1 MDGMAAGERVSSIS
15 NLLMKSGNACAL
27 ALYET
32 WIDRCE
38 RMPRMLSTTTW
49 LGASSSKRVFTA
61 GKKGNH
67 GVVLLIMNNENQS
80 PQEFGPSVY
89 FPMGGTVLWR
99 KSLIVVQNTFVDTSR
114 KLGLFFHSRFYPY
127 TWLFSDF
134 LRRMVVCMTK
144 VLDHFFSHLQSTR
157 RSL

>member
-1 MDGMAAGERVSSIS
+1 
-15 NLLMKSGNACAL
+15 
-27 ALYET
+27 
-32 WIDRCE
+32 
-38 RMPRMLSTTTW
+38 MLSTTTW

-114 KLGLFFHSRFYPY
+114 KLRLSTLTHDCFPTFGLISG
-127 TWLFSDF
+127 SA

-144 VLDHFFSHLQSTR
+144 VLDHFFPIF
-157 RSL
+157 SLLDVLCSLEEFNYEG